1 MTKNRSTLPEESS
14 TFVSGPPITYSANGT
29 SRGNRQAY
37 WHGEATDFIPAS
49 CLYVS
54 GVWVRHRTE
63 RNLFIKLSI
72 VSNFE
77 KEKIKFQKNYY

>member
-1 MTKNRSTLPEESS
+1 MTKNRPTLPEESS

-37 WHGEATDFIPAS
+37 WHGEAKDFIPAP

-72 VSNFE
+72 VSKFE
-77 KEKIKFQKNYY
+77 KEKR